1 MCTNIVATN
10 IYNMPQ
16 SSKENSSCHRVSSK
30 KIPHVWISGT
40 VGCSESMVK
49 AVRNG
54 ERSNETTLGQKIEVA
69 EILLEDGVNNLL
81 KEVKRILQF

>member
-1 MCTNIVATN
+1 MIA
-10 IYNMPQ
+10 
-16 SSKENSSCHRVSSK
+16 
-30 KIPHVWISGT
+30 GT

-54 ERSNETTLGQKIEVA
+54 ERSSETTLGQRIVVA
-69 EILLEDGVNNLL
+69 EILLEEGINNLM